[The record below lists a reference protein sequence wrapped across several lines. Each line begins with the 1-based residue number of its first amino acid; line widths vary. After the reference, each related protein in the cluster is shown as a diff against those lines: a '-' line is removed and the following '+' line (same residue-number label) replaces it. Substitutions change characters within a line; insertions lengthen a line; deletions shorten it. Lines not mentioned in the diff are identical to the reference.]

1 MQTRFIRTGVKITA
15 TKSEEVF
22 MYQLYVHH
30 AAFACVFDLLT
41 ALLLAAR
48 LEEEYGVGE
57 VALIR

>member
-1 MQTRFIRTGVKITA
+1 MQTNSIRIGAKITV
-15 TKSEEVF
+15 TKSEEVV

-30 AAFACVFDLLT
+30 AAFACAFDLLT

>member
-1 MQTRFIRTGVKITA
+1 
-15 TKSEEVF
+15 

-30 AAFACVFDLLT
+30 AAFACVFDLPT
-41 ALLLAAR
+41 ALLLAAK